1 MILVLVKMFTEMLLE
16 EFIAQHSIMDL
27 MAGIFC
33 VRGQP
38 LTF

>member
-1 MILVLVKMFTEMLLE
+1 MILVLVKMFTEMLE